1 MGLNLLGA
9 LIVGGGAR
17 ALCLLV
23 LYVRIA
29 MALSKAV
36 ALCGTAYL
44 GLHRLVVLWCG
55 LVLIWVL
62 VVVLS
67 GRCHGW
73 QCKDGDQS

>member
-9 LIVGGGAR
+9 LIVGGRAR

-23 LYVRIA
+23 LHVRIA
-29 MALSKAV
+29 MALSKAI
-36 ALCGTAYL
+36 ALCRMASL
-44 GLHRLVVLWCG
+44 GLHGLVVLWHCLL
-55 LVLIWVL
+55 LVWAR